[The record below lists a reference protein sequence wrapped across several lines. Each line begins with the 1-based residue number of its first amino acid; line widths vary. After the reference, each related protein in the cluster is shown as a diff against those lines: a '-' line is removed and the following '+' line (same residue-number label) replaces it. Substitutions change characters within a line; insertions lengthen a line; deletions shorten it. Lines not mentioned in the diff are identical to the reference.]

1 MLYGVKISLRE
12 RNDLL
17 KCSTFCGL
25 VSAGLILDKR
35 INFSEHLFV
44 RPVDLEYVI
53 HNLSKDAQSRA
64 VSDFVSGLLIILS
77 ESARQV
83 TKGGA

>member
-17 KCSTFCGL
+17 KCPTFCGL

-44 RPVDLEYVI
+44 QPADLEYVI
-53 HNLSKDAQSRA
+53 DNLSKDAQSRA
-64 VSDFVSGLLIILS
+64 VSDFVSALRIILN
-77 ESARQV
+77 ESARQAA
-83 TKGGA
+83 KGGS